1 MLYEIDPTAIQ
12 TVVPSTSFNPVEPTD
27 EELMARITERDE
39 PAIAALYRRHL
50 PLLRTIVARVLNN
63 DSDVDD
69 LIQEIFVEIWK
80 QAERYDVE
88 KGKALGWI
96 VTLSRR
102 RAIDKLRK
110 KQAYFRAGE
119 RLRMETETHK
129 DHAVHQGADEDAIAT
144 DRRQIIEGIMATLPD
159 AQREALHMA
168 FYCGLSQR
176 EIAARTGIPLGTV
189 KTRIELAMRKVRNG
203 ILAIGGTHEWSM
215 TEA

>member
-1 MLYEIDPTAIQ
+1 MLYEIDHTAIQ
-12 TVVPSTSFNPVEPTD
+12 NAVPPAAFNPGEPTD
-27 EELMARITERDE
+27 EELMARIITRDE
-39 PAIAALYRRHL
+39 PALAALYRRHL
-50 PLLRTIVARVLNN
+50 PLLRTIVGRVLNN

-69 LIQEIFVEIWK
+69 LIQEIFVELWK

-119 RLRMETETHK
+119 RLRMETETTTEH
-129 DHAVHQGADEDAIAT
+129 DVHQGADEDAIAS
-144 DRRQIIEGIMATLPD
+144 DHREILAGIMATLPD
-159 AQREALHMA
+159 AQREALHLA
-168 FYCGLSQR
+168 FYRGLSQR
-176 EIAARTGIPLGTV
+176 EIAAQTGIPLGTI

-203 ILAIGGTHEWSM
+203 VLALGGAHEWTMS
-215 TEA
+215 EA